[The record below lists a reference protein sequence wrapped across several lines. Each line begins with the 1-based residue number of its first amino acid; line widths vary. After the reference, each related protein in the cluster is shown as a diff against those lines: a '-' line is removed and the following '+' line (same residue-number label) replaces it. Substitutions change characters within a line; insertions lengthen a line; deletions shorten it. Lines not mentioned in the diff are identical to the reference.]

1 MMYGRK
7 ENKMSTNPITGDQ
20 LKSKSTTEAYRN
32 NWDLI
37 FSKKD
42 INKDLTNELS
52 SEIEENDAKDPNCM

>member
-1 MMYGRK
+1 
-7 ENKMSTNPITGDQ
+7 MSVNDITGDQ

-52 SEIEENDAKDPNCM
+52 SEIEENDAKDPNCVR

>member
-1 MMYGRK
+1 
-7 ENKMSTNPITGDQ
+7 MSTNPITGDQ